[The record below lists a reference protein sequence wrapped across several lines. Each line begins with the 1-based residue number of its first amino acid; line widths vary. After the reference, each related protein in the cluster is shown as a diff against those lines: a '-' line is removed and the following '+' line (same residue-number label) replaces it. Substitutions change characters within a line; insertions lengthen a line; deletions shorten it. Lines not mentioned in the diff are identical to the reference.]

1 MTTEP
6 ATVRLVGVP
15 CKKWY
20 RRPGGSA
27 PVPLT

>member
-6 ATVRLVGVP
+6 ANVRLVGVP
-15 CKKWY
+15 CEKWY